1 MSRAAILAVLLAAVA
16 AGCLG
21 RSSAHGVMT
30 GDQARAQ
37 AVHDGLAGARLQP
50 NPASLGCTSRP
61 PYLEQRAGR
70 SQRAG
75 YVHPRYSLVV
85 GDRRIPPRGG
95 SARATMVVIVL
106 PKPAA
111 AARCAGAILLY
122 DEHLGGVGH
131 PSEPYKVVDAMTIVV
146 DPHPP
151 GVPGTLP
158 GQTGQYDTAF
168 ATGPVLAL
176 GLSDNRRHAAIVEAD
191 LRKLAGEIAG

>member
-61 PYLEQRAGR
+61 PYLERRAGR

-85 GDRRIPPRGG
+85 GDRRIPRPLRRLAGL
-95 SARATMVVIVL
+95 ALL
-106 PKPAA
+106 P
-111 AARCAGAILLY
+111 
-122 DEHLGGVGH
+122 
-131 PSEPYKVVDAMTIVV
+131 
-146 DPHPP
+146 
-151 GVPGTLP
+151 VPGPFDEAVLVLIAVP
-158 GQTGQYDTAF
+158 LFVFYRRQVRDAWCRAGVRETGKGDVA
-168 ATGPVLAL
+168 
-176 GLSDNRRHAAIVEAD
+176 
-191 LRKLAGEIAG
+191 

>member
-1 MSRAAILAVLLAAVA
+1 MTRAAILAVLLAAVA

-37 AVHDGLAGARLQP
+37 AVHDGLAAPRLEP
-50 NPASLGCTSRP
+50 NPASWGCTSRP
-61 PYLEQRAGR
+61 PYLDQLSGR
-70 SQRAG
+70 PQRAG
-75 YVHPRYSLVV
+75 YVHPRYSLVA

-111 AARCAGAILLY
+111 AARCARAVLAY
-122 DEHLGGVGH
+122 DEYQGGLGH
-131 PSEPYKVVDAMTIVV
+131 PSEPYQVIDAMTVVV

-151 GVPGTLP
+151 GAPGTLP
-158 GQTGQYDTAF
+158 GETGQYDTAF

-191 LRKLAGEIAG
+191 LRRLAGEIAG